1 MPENSD
7 NTVGMDPPGGRFDF
21 RECRKIIMA
30 TGKKARN
37 LAELAELI
45 GQVSANSIYHHT
57 YEYFFSGHIVEYTND
72 FAQWVGGTLEARV
85 LSENLS
91 NIDPFRHT
99 ASLESLREELLGS
112 ISRYMKKYGDPG
124 SVLPG
129 EEFHFEESVTVVF
142 PAGFRALN
150 LAEFLMAIRA
160 VDQQSIYYHFY
171 EGRSRV
177 KGGMDDFSK
186 WVEDTLGNKEL
197 ALDIRSIDPFMHSIE
212 GIRTHIATF
221 IENALKKEI
230 EVG

>member
-1 MPENSD
+1 
-7 NTVGMDPPGGRFDF
+7 
-21 RECRKIIMA
+21 
-30 TGKKARN
+30 
-37 LAELAELI
+37 
-45 GQVSANSIYHHT
+45 
-57 YEYFFSGHIVEYTND
+57 
-72 FAQWVGGTLEARV
+72 
-85 LSENLS
+85 
-91 NIDPFRHT
+91 
-99 ASLESLREELLGS
+99 
-112 ISRYMKKYGDPG
+112 
-124 SVLPG
+124 
-129 EEFHFEESVTVVF
+129 
-142 PAGFRALN
+142 N